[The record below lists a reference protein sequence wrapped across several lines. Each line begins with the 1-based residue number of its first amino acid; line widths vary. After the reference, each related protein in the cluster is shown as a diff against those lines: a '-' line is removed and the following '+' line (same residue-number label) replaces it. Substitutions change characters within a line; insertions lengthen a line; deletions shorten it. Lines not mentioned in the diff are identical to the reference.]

1 MTVAKTARSFVLG
14 LALILATIGPCWAQN
29 RIPPGSREL
38 IRLSFAP
45 VVKKVAPAVV
55 NVYSRRTVQ
64 TRSPFF
70 DDPLFRRFFGN
81 QAPFGLPR
89 ERVQQSL
96 GSGVILGA
104 DGIIVTNHHVISGAQ
119 QITVVLSDRRE
130 FEAKAILSDEH
141 ADLAVLKIDT

>member
-1 MTVAKTARSFVLG
+1 MTRLARTMMMAGKTARSLALG
-14 LALILATIGPCWAQN
+14 LALILAATAPGWAQN
-29 RIPPGSREL
+29 RRIPPTSREM
-38 IRLSFAP
+38 IHLSFAP
-45 VVKKVAPAVV
+45 VVRKVAPAVV

-70 DDPLFRRFFGN
+70 EDPFFRRFFGN

-104 DGIIVTNHHVISGAQ
+104 DGIIVTNHHVINGAQ

-130 FEAKAILSDEH
+130 FEAKA
-141 ADLAVLKIDT
+141 